1 MGLINYAFWVAG
13 AALMVVGVSQAR
25 LPYTRY
31 RALQETDANIRRYEQ
46 WRGGRRDDAGQV
58 TGADVMRAELRRQL
72 RVWGVVIAAGFALVF
87 LGFAVGT

>member
-1 MGLINYAFWVAG
+1 MGLLNLALWVAG

-46 WRGGRRDDAGQV
+46 WRGGRRPDGDEV
-58 TGADVMRAELRRQL
+58 TGADVMRDELRRQL
-72 RVWGVVIAAGFALVF
+72 RLWGVVIAAGFGLVF
-87 LGFAVGT
+87 LGFALGS